1 MNVPLSEQV
10 AADLVALYQDLHQ
23 HPELSFAE
31 QRTAASVAGG

>member
-1 MNVPLSEQV
+1 MNVPLSEQA

-31 QRTAASVAGG
+31 HRTAA